1 MNLTGEMNI
10 QQIEACLKNY
20 DTWGNKHII
29 NICSGQ
35 TDVIPWGIG
44 DFFGVSMLAIFCLIM
59 VLLILLLI
67 VIIIKT
73 ITGSY

>member
-10 QQIEACLKNY
+10 QQIEACLKIY

-44 DFFGVSMLAIFCLIM
+44 DFFALFLIAMLCAVSLIF
-59 VLLILLLI
+59 VLLLLKLFM
-67 VIIIKT
+67 T
-73 ITGSY
+73 LD